1 MLDRLAFYLDLVV
14 SQCLPSTSGTPPGF
28 ADYALAG
35 VATTLGLMALWMLV
49 QGLRGRDD
57 ARSRR
62 IKAAVLE
69 DRGTRPETIWG
80 RRI

>member
-1 MLDRLAFYLDLVV
+1 MLDRLAFYLDLLV
-14 SQCLPSTSGTPPGF
+14 SQCLPSASGAPPGLADFVF
-28 ADYALAG
+28 AAMA
-35 VATTLGLMALWMLV
+35 AALGLMALWMLM

-69 DRGTRPETIWG
+69 D
-80 RRI
+80 

>member
-14 SQCLPSTSGTPPGF
+14 SQCLPSASGAPPGLADCVF
-28 ADYALAG
+28 AAV
-35 VATTLGLMALWMLV
+35 VAMLGLTALGMLV

-69 DRGTRPETIWG
+69 D
-80 RRI
+80 